1 MPGPWAGILPP
12 SFIPILLPV
21 PGARVTLPEDPGK
34 GYNEKRG
41 EAEAGDLRPKGGA
54 PRENRSMILQAGPL
68 LISFLMFEEITAF
81 CDLVPSEFVLYLA
94 LAGLLLSLFL
104 DFRPR

>member
-1 MPGPWAGILPP
+1 MK
-12 SFIPILLPV
+12 
-21 PGARVTLPEDPGK
+21 K
-34 GYNEKRG
+34 GERRKRATSAPREG
-41 EAEAGDLRPKGGA
+41 RHVHRQIGGA